1 MSDSQTAQI
10 EIAERLKLKVLE
22 HLEKKLDDKEIN
34 ATELASAIRLLSQ
47 NGWSL
52 DPTRLPQR
60 LKDKLTETFDPT
72 VVDADDKVIPIRRK
86 A

>member
-1 MSDSQTAQI
+1 MSDTQQEQI
-10 EIAERLKLKVLE
+10 AIAERLKLQVLQ
-22 HLEKKLDDKEIN
+22 HFEKKLKDESIN
-34 ATELASAIRLLSQ
+34 ATELATIVRTLSQ

-60 LKDKLTETFDPT
+60 LKDKLTESFDPT
-72 VVDADDKVIPIRRK
+72 VVDEDDKVIPIRRK